1 MRCIIVDDE
10 LKAREILCAILE
22 EHCPSMT
29 VVAQASNIEEAENLL
44 NNHQIDV
51 LFLDVEMP
59 GGTGFDLL
67 EKVKSID
74 FEVIFTTAYDQ
85 YAIKAIKFSAI
96 DYLLKPLQVD
106 ELKDALSR
114 VTEKRNGVDALSK
127 DNLLALLENVK
138 PRNKKK
144 IAIAEGKGMVILSI
158 DQIVRCEADKNY
170 TNIFLQN
177 GQHILSSK
185 NLKEYEDM
193 LRDETFYRV
202 HQSHLI
208 NLNFIEKL
216 TKEDGAYLILKD
228 GSQIEVSR
236 RRKSELMDRLMSM

>member
-10 LKAREILCAILE
+10 KKAREILIAVLQ
-22 EHCPSMT
+22 EHCPNIT
-29 VVAQASNIEEAENLL
+29 IVAQAGNIEDAENLL

-67 EKVKSID
+67 DKVKNID

-106 ELKDALSR
+106 ELKEALKR
-114 VTEKRNGVDALSK
+114 VSEKHNGVDALSK

-158 DQIVRCEADKNY
+158 DQIIRCEADKNY
-170 TNIFLQN
+170 TNIYLQN
-177 GQHILSSK
+177 GQCILSSK

-193 LRDETFYRV
+193 LRDEVFYRV

-236 RRKSELMDRLMSM
+236 RRKSELMDRLLNM

>member
-10 LKAREILCAILE
+10 LKAREILCAVLQ
-22 EHCPSMT
+22 EHCPNIT

-67 EKVKSID
+67 EKVKNID

-96 DYLLKPLQVD
+96 DYLLKPLQLD

-114 VTEKRNGVDALSK
+114 VSEKRNGVDALSK
-127 DNLLALLENVK
+127 DSLLALLENVK

-177 GQHILSSK
+177 GQSILSSK

-193 LRDETFYRV
+193 LQDEAFYRV

-216 TKEDGAYLILKD
+216 TKEDGAYLVLKD
-228 GSQIEVSR
+228 GSQVEVSR
-236 RRKSELMDRLMSM
+236 RRKSELMDRLMNM

>member
-193 LRDETFYRV
+193 LHDEAFYRV

-236 RRKSELMDRLMSM
+236 RRKSELMDRLMNM

>member
-1 MRCIIVDDE
+1 MRCIVVDDE
-10 LKAREILCAILE
+10 LKAREVLVSLIE
-22 EHCPSMT
+22 EHMPEVH
-29 VVAQASNIEEAENLL
+29 VVAQASNISEAEILL
-44 NNHQIDV
+44 NKHRIDF

-67 EKVKSID
+67 NNLKNID

-96 DYLLKPLQVD
+96 DYLMKPLRVE
-106 ELKDALSR
+106 ELKDAINRVQEKINNAKILSQDSL
-114 VTEKRNGVDALSK
+114 K
-127 DNLLALLENVK
+127 ALLENVQPK
-138 PRNKKK
+138 NKKK
-144 IAIAEGKGMVILSI
+144 IAISEGKGMVILNT

-177 GQHILSSK
+177 GQKIMSSK

-193 LRDETFYRV
+193 LRDEPFFRV

-208 NLNFIEKL
+208 NLNYIEKV
-216 TKEDGAYLILKD
+216 TKEDGAYLVLKD

-236 RRKSELMDRLMSM
+236 RRKSELMHVLMNM